1 MSPEQALVYRR
12 GNQTLGHVCLAL
24 CIQASCPHPQSL
36 PEEKIQLLHLV
47 HTWSVKSQMSLVTEH
62 ATAHGGA

>member
-24 CIQASCPHPQSL
+24 YVQASCPHPQSL
-36 PEEKIQLLHLV
+36 PEENIQFLHLV
-47 HTWSVKSQMSLVTEH
+47 PTWSVKSQMTPVTEQ
-62 ATAHGGA
+62 ATAHGAA